1 MDRSVTR
8 GSAFSTVNVYFVMLQ
23 TPQPQEPRMS
33 DSMYD
38 EVRNAEDAADIKA
51 SAARETAERAII
63 GRLWRADLWA
73 DVPAA
78 IHWANQDPVS
88 LPGEI
93 VFNIRD
99 NGQVWTYT
107 YL

>member
-1 MDRSVTR
+1 MDGSGRA
-8 GSAFSTVNVYFVMLQ
+8 GSAFSTINIYFVMLQ
-23 TPQPQEPRMS
+23 TPQPREPRMS

-38 EVRNAEDAADIKA
+38 EVRNTEDAAAIKA
-51 SAARETAERAII
+51 NAARETAERAII

>member
-1 MDRSVTR
+1 
-8 GSAFSTVNVYFVMLQ
+8 
-23 TPQPQEPRMS
+23 MS
-33 DSMYD
+33 DGMYD
-38 EVRNAEDAADIKA
+38 DVKNTEDVADIKA
-51 SAARETAERAII
+51 SAVRDAAERAII
-63 GRLWRADLWA
+63 TRLWRAYLWA

-88 LPGEI
+88 QPGEI

-107 YL
+107 FL